1 MIDYQFPRTLTEL
14 PHKYCEVFMARVSK
28 SIDLIRNDVMHA
40 CIALFNEKGL
50 KFTMDDVAK
59 ACGISKKT
67 MYVIYKDKEEMFLAV
82 VDFLFDRIKES
93 EALVLADDS
102 LPTVDKVK
110 KLLGVLPE
118 SYKEM
123 DFGKFY
129 VLRDKYPLIFKKV
142 EERLET
148 GWETTIQLL
157 EQGIKEGV
165 LKPVDINLVKLM
177 YEATL
182 EQFFRRDYVKRS
194 GVSYNKTLSQVVD
207 ILVEGIKA

>member
-118 SYKEM
+118 SYMEM

-129 VLRDKYPLIFKKV
+129 VLRDKYPLIFEKV

-165 LKPVDINLVKLM
+165 LKHVDINIVKLM

>member
-1 MIDYQFPRTLTEL
+1 
-14 PHKYCEVFMARVSK
+14 MARVSK

-102 LPTVDKVK
+102 LPTIDKVK

-129 VLRDKYPLIFKKV
+129 VLRDKYPLIFEKV

-165 LKPVDINLVKLM
+165 LRPVDINLVKLM

>member
-118 SYKEM
+118 SYMEM

-129 VLRDKYPLIFKKV
+129 VLRDKYPLIFEKV